1 MPLSIFARSERKHT
15 NGDDALAADDLN
27 RLIDGLRIPPNVAS
41 ITYPRGVRIRRVR
54 VRALKQ
60 PANGGGEKRPLIV
73 SRRALRGSG
82 DDATG

>member
-1 MPLSIFARSERKHT
+1 MPLSTFARPERKST
-15 NGDDALAADDLN
+15 NGDESLAADDLN

-60 PANGGGEKRPLIV
+60 PANGGDKRPLIV

-82 DDATG
+82 EDALS